1 MTASAIRTTSYFANS
16 RAPRYSVLFALPLLI
31 VYEGLVALLGG
42 DDGGRTLRNGADVV
56 LRNIFTLVAG
66 RNGPLV
72 FIAVVILVGV
82 WFVARDLK
90 RSRGSLRPSIFFAM
104 LAESA
109 VLAIAFGIVVSVL
122 TAQVLGSM
130 HLLATGQIEKANW
143 ATRLMLSLGA
153 GLYEELFFRVLL
165 VSTLAAGSR
174 VLLGANR
181 LVAGVLA
188 TVVGAVVFSAFHYIG
203 PYGDP
208 FQVPSFVFRTIGGVA
223 FSALY
228 LVRGFGIT
236 AWTHALYDA
245 FLLL

>member
-109 VLAIAFGIVVSVL
+109 VLAIA
-122 TAQVLGSM
+122 
-130 HLLATGQIEKANW
+130 
-143 ATRLMLSLGA
+143 
-153 GLYEELFFRVLL
+153 
-165 VSTLAAGSR
+165 
-174 VLLGANR
+174 
-181 LVAGVLA
+181 
-188 TVVGAVVFSAFHYIG
+188 
-203 PYGDP
+203 
-208 FQVPSFVFRTIGGVA
+208 
-223 FSALY
+223 
-228 LVRGFGIT
+228 
-236 AWTHALYDA
+236 
-245 FLLL
+245 

>member
-31 VYEGLVALLGG
+31 VYEGLVALLRG
-42 DDGGRTLRNGADVV
+42 DDGRTLRNGADVV
-56 LRNIFTLVAG
+56 LRSIFTLVAG
-66 RNGPLV
+66 RNGPRV

-90 RSRGSLRPSIFFAM
+90 RSRGSLRPSVFFAM

-130 HLLATGQIEKANW
+130 HLLATGQIDKANW

-153 GLYEELFFRVLL
+153 RLYEELFFRVLL
-165 VSTLAAGSR
+165 VSTLAAGAR
-174 VLLGANR
+174 VLLRANGR
-181 LVAGVLA
+181 AAGVLA
-188 TVVGAVVFSAFHYIG
+188 TVVAAVVFSAFRYIG
-203 PYGDP
+203 PWGDA
-208 FQVPSFVFRTIGGVA
+208 FIVGSFGFRSMTGVA
-223 FSALY
+223 LRRVV
-228 LVRGFGIT
+228 LC
-236 AWTHALYDA
+236 
-245 FLLL
+245 